1 MSGSIGGPLFGAI
14 SNHLWQSTV
23 FVLAVGLLAHACRTN
38 RAQVRYWLWLSASLK
53 FLVPFALLV
62 SLGSN
67 VWEGLASQRVVPEV
81 IAPLSLRMMQVA
93 RPFPDV
99 PVAPVAHATSW
110 LPIIVF
116 AIWAGGC
123 GAIVLM
129 RLRGWLHVQA
139 AVRAGTPIDIGA
151 SVEVRSSP
159 GLLEPGVVGFLH
171 PILLLPQGIEQRLT
185 PAQLEAIVA
194 HELCHI
200 RRRDNHTAAVHMLVE
215 VVVWFYPLI
224 WWIGA
229 RLVEERER
237 ACDEAV
243 VGLGNEPRVYAQA
256 ILNVCKLY
264 VESPLTCVSG
274 VSGPS
279 LNRRIRAILT
289 QGLVAEL
296 PYGKKMALVM
306 VGLAALAAPIVLG
319 MLNAPLAQAL
329 TSSSASGRLRPAP
342 GVNRYR
348 RSALIFGTVTAN
360 TVVVT
365 TRVDGQLM
373 ALNFKEGGLVQEGQV
388 LASIDPRP
396 YRPQLEAAQ
405 WLLARDQERFAAAAA
420 QGSPEQQGGTL
431 AQLRYAVAVDQA
443 KVDIAKRRLS
453 SAEVTAPISGIAG
466 LRLVDAGNIVHSGD
480 QLVVINQYQPI
491 AVLFIILRQDLPEL
505 RAHLKADANPTVVVM
520 NRDGGT
526 QKIATGRL
534 VAADEQIDQQSG
546 TVTLKAMFDNTDGAL
561 FPGQVVLG
569 RLLWN
574 TK

>member
-1 MSGSIGGPLFGAI
+1 
-14 SNHLWQSTV
+14 
-23 FVLAVGLLAHACRTN
+23 
-38 RAQVRYWLWLSASLK
+38 
-53 FLVPFALLV
+53 
-62 SLGSN
+62 
-67 VWEGLASQRVVPEV
+67 
-81 IAPLSLRMMQVA
+81 
-93 RPFPDV
+93 V

-200 RRRDNHTAAVHMLVE
+200 RRRDNLTAAVHMLVE